1 MNEFRTGGY
10 CPVCLHTTAGC
21 TCMETMSNLIKKSMK
36 DEKLSSEEIEGEIN
50 RIEEEEKKAMEDM
63 KLDLETAIEYFTERR
78 NDSIE
83 HFNDVLKANNYTR
96 ESIHQSLDIVLR
108 ANEQLKTLEDCL
120 VVYRIAKANQ

>member
-21 TCMETMSNLIKKSMK
+21 TCMQTMSNIINKSMK
-36 DEKLSSEEIEGEIN
+36 EEKLSSEEIEGEIN
-50 RIEEEEKKAMEDM
+50 RIEEEKQKAIEGVQLDM
-63 KLDLETAIEYFTERR
+63 VSAIEYFKERR
-78 NDSIE
+78 DDSLE
-83 HFNDVLKANNYTR
+83 HFNDVLRANNYTR

-120 VVYRIAKANQ
+120 IVYRIAKANQ